1 MIHEVNVPPGVANK
15 MGMRFTKNVAVG
27 FPYQVEQVESLR
39 HARVTGVPL
48 RTSISTLHR
57 QARQQEA
64 RAHFGLHPHLPTLFV
79 FGASQTRLS
88 GTVTNIHKPSDIEG
102 VYGGAG
108 AGATLVGGVRVITM
122 TNGKGAHLRLQG
134 GQVGLM
140 VNADLSGMSV
150 SLR

>member
-1 MIHEVNVPPGVANK
+1 MLLSHRLRAPLFGLIAILGASISPAANADSGTVRVSIFK
-15 MGMRFTKNVAVG
+15 AGWVVG
-27 FPYQVEQVESLR
+27 GSAGRGTLTFHGKQY
-39 HARVTGVPL
+39 PL
-48 RTSISTLHR
+48 RIG
-57 QARQQEA
+57 
-64 RAHFGLHPHLPTLFV
+64 GLSAGIV